1 MKGTVVIISMVHWH
15 FTWQLEHSFARGLA
29 ERGYDVRFV
38 EPLPKRW
45 PALSELGRVWG
56 RLIGHNEAAGNCYQ
70 PLAPGVTL
78 VSPRL
83 LPDTSPLLQSL
94 NRRLFVPRIADVL
107 RHDAAQPLIVI
118 NYLPLASSLVLMEQ
132 LQPDAT
138 FYHCVNDWE
147 HDPYTSTGHFK
158 EAELAAAVDMVW
170 TDSPVNYARNAA
182 LAGNV
187 ILMSHV
193 VDVELFA
200 RARRAPAQPPARPL
214 CAYFGTIGISAD
226 IDLLRAVS
234 HRYRLRLIGPV
245 RVPLAGFAADTELIP
260 PVPQK
265 ELPELLRDADVLLLP
280 YVRSVHNEGVMPAKI
295 FECMATGK
303 PMVVSGLTALEQYA
317 DLLYLCEGE
326 SEFLARIAE
335 AVREPSA
342 QRAARIACAEAN
354 SNERRIDDIEEYFR
368 QALAV
373 NQQPQ
378 PTPVAT
384 S

>member
-1 MKGTVVIISMVHWH
+1 MKGTVVFISMVHWH

-29 ERGYDVRFV
+29 ERGYNVRFV

-56 RLIGHNEAAGNCYQ
+56 RLAGHSETAGNCYQ
-70 PLAPGVTL
+70 PLVPGVEL

-83 LPDTSPLLQSL
+83 LPDTNPLLQSL
-94 NRRLFVPRIADVL
+94 NRRLFVPRIADTL
-107 RHDAAQPLIVI
+107 RHNVTHPLIVV
-118 NYLPLASSLVLMEQ
+118 NYLPLPASLALMEQ
-132 LQPDAT
+132 LRPDAT
-138 FYHCVNDWE
+138 FYHCVNDWD

-158 EAELAAAVDMVW
+158 EAELAGAVDMVW

-182 LAGNV
+182 WADNV

-200 RARRAPAQPPARPL
+200 QARRTPGEPPARPL

-245 RVPLAGFAADTELIP
+245 RAPLEGFAADTELIA
-260 PVPQK
+260 PVPQGR
-265 ELPELLRDADVLLLP
+265 LPELLRDVDVLLLP
-280 YVRSVHNEGVMPAKI
+280 YVRSVHNQGVMPAKI

-303 PMVVSGLTALEQYA
+303 PMVVSGLTALDQYA

-326 SEFLARIAE
+326 SEFLASIAE
-335 AVREPSA
+335 AVHEPSTR
-342 QRAARIACAEAN
+342 RAARIACAEAN
-354 SNERRIDDIEEYFR
+354 SNQRRIDEIEGYFR
-368 QALAV
+368 QALAAG
-373 NQQPQ
+373 QPQ
-378 PTPVAT
+378 PAPV
-384 S
+384 SMP